1 MSVPLVEVRRMSIV
15 FPGSQ
20 NPVVTNISL
29 HIDAGECL
37 ALVGES
43 GSGKTLT
50 ALSLLGLVPPEAAM
64 EVDSLRVA
72 GKETRSFS
80 QSQWRS
86 LRGTTVGLVSQD
98 ALISLDPLRK
108 IGAEVGEVI
117 ELSRPK
123 LSRGVIA
130 ERVVTALQLAA
141 VPDPLSRL
149 AQFPHELS
157 GGLRQRALIA
167 SAIAGN
173 PMLLVADE
181 PTTALD
187 SINRARILDLLATLK
202 ASGMAL
208 LLVSHDV
215 GLVRELADRIA
226 VMRAGEIVEC
236 ATTDDLFTSP
246 QHPYTRE
253 LLSAVFSGGSPV
265 PASKARVDNDATAA
279 LSCVGLQRRYTN
291 TAGGVVQAL
300 DDVSFQVYPGTTM
313 GIVGESGSGKSTLA
327 RIVMGFEQADSG
339 SVELEG
345 EPWSPAPEKSR
356 RRRRTKIQLIEQN
369 PEDALDPRWTVRAI
383 LREAVN
389 LDSATERARRG
400 DGRVLELLRQVGLAP
415 ELLARRPHQ
424 LSGGQRQRVVIAR
437 ALARGPSVLVCDEP
451 VSALD
456 APVQAQIVGLLKSLQ
471 RDLGLTLV
479 VISHDLLV
487 ISQMSDEVLV
497 MAAGRIVER
506 GPMSSIVNQPS
517 HPLTKALLAASGKNL
532 S

>member
-1 MSVPLVEVRRMSIV
+1 MSAPLVDVGGMSVV
-15 FPGSQ
+15 FPHSPG
-20 NPVVTNISL
+20 PAVTNISF

-50 ALSLLGLVPPEAAM
+50 ALSLLGLVPPVAAI
-64 EVDSLRVA
+64 EVDTLWVA
-72 GKETRSFS
+72 GRETRSFS
-80 QSQWRS
+80 QSQWRA

-98 ALISLDPLRK
+98 ALVSLDPLRK

-117 ELSRPK
+117 ALSRPK

-130 ERVVTALQLAA
+130 ERVVRALELAA
-141 VPDPLSRL
+141 VPEPNTRL
-149 AQFPHELS
+149 AQYPHELS

-181 PTTALD
+181 PTAALD
-187 SINRARILDLLATLK
+187 SINRARILDLFATLK
-202 ASGMAL
+202 AAGMGL

-226 VMRAGEIVEC
+226 VMRDGEILEC
-236 ATTDDLFTSP
+236 ATTSDLFTSP

-253 LLSAVFSGGSPV
+253 LLSAVFEGAPV
-265 PASKARVDNDATAA
+265 ALPEAPLEDEAPDA
-279 LSCVGLQRRYTN
+279 LSCEGLHRSYT
-291 TAGGVVQAL
+291 TAAGDVVQAL
-300 DDVSFQVYPGTTM
+300 VDVSFRVRPGATL

-327 RIVMGFEQADSG
+327 RILMGFEQPDSG
-339 SVELEG
+339 TVQLEG
-345 EPWSPAPEKSR
+345 EPWSPAPERSR
-356 RRRRTKIQLIEQN
+356 RLRRARIQLIEQN
-369 PEDALDPRWTVRAI
+369 PGDALDPRWTVEAI

-389 LDSATERARRG
+389 LDSGPGAAHRG
-400 DGRVLELLRQVGLAP
+400 DHRVSELLEQVGLSP
-415 ELLARRPHQ
+415 ELRGRRPHQ

-437 ALARGPSVLVCDEP
+437 ALARRPSVLVCDEP

-456 APVQAQIVGLLKSLQ
+456 ALVQAQIIGLLKSLKAEF
-471 RDLGLTLV
+471 GLTLV

-487 ISQMSDEVLV
+487 IRQLSDELIVIE
-497 MAAGRIVER
+497 AGRIVER
-506 GPMSSIVNQPS
+506 GPISAVVNRPA
-517 HPLTKALLAASGKNL
+517 HPLTKALLAASGHNL